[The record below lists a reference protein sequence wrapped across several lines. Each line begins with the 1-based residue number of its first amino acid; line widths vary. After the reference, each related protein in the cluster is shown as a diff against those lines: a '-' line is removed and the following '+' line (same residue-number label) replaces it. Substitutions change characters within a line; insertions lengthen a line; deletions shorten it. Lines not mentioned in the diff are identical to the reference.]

1 MNSSGPSDRPD
12 IIADPQSG
20 KTKRT
25 SGGLIQWF
33 NPGAFTR
40 PPVTVASSLGPAGI
54 YTRPGTF
61 NRNNLAGPGYDT
73 LTASLFKNIPIWERV
88 VGQLRF
94 EGYNL
99 LNHPQFT
106 NPDSGFT
113 DTNFGLINSTRQ
125 HSERELQGAIRI
137 TF

>member
-1 MNSSGPSDRPD
+1 MTTTT
-12 IIADPQSG
+12 A
-20 KTKRT
+20 
-25 SGGLIQWF
+25 
-33 NPGAFTR
+33 
-40 PPVTVASSLGPAGI
+40 LGPIGI
-54 YTRPGTF
+54 YTRPGTLE
-61 NRNNLAGPGYDT
+61 RNKFAGPGYDT
-73 LTASLFKNIPIWERV
+73 LTASLFKNIPIAEKI

-106 NPDSGFT
+106 NPDSGYNDGT
-113 DTNFGLINSTRQ
+113 FGQINSTRQ